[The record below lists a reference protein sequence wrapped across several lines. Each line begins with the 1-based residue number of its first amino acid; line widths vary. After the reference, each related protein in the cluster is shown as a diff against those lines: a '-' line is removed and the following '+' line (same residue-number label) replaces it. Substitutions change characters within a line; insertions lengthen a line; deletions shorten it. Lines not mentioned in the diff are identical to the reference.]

1 MTPRHRAVLCCAA
14 LAALFAAPSS
24 GHGEP
29 TEFSP
34 VSVEQLLE
42 PSVALGEK
50 DVEIALRKISL
61 EAEVA
66 SLPAP
71 RRAQYLT
78 GVLGDLGAHPV
89 PQVSQSMA
97 IRSESGKTLNVY
109 LEDAVAE
116 RAGRELRAGDR
127 VTLYGYHVY
136 HSQKH
141 GPGIL
146 VSGFRAHSPALAWL
160 AKAGER
166 LAAAWKRFSQ

>member
-1 MTPRHRAVLCCAA
+1 MTPRHRAALFCAA
-14 LAALFAAPSS
+14 LAALLVAAPSW
-24 GHGEP
+24 GGEP
-29 TEFSP
+29 AEFIP
-34 VSVEQLLE
+34 VSIEQLQE

-50 DVEIALRKISL
+50 DVEIVLRKVSL
-61 EAEVA
+61 DAEVA
-66 SLPAP
+66 ALPAP

-78 GVLGDLGAHPV
+78 GVLRDLGANPV
-89 PQVSQSMA
+89 PQVSQGMA
-97 IRSESGKTLNVY
+97 IRSESGKALNVY
-109 LEDAVAE
+109 LEDTVAE
-116 RAGRELRAGDR
+116 RAAKELQRGDK

-136 HSQKH
+136 NSRKH